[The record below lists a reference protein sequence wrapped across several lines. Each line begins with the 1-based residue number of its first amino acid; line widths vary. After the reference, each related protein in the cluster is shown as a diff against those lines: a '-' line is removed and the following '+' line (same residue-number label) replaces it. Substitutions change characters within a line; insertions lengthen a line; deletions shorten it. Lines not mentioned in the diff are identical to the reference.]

1 MFRHKLKA
9 LYFPIIIIVS
19 FVAIFCFG
27 KFSNAQNLALL
38 SVDFKRNN
46 FKFCDLHSH
55 PSNLEMVAK
64 EMVME
69 R

>member
-1 MFRHKLKA
+1 MFNVPTQIKSFILSHYNY
-9 LYFPIIIIVS
+9 YFFRS
-19 FVAIFCFG
+19 HFLFRD
-27 KFSNAQNLALL
+27 AQNLALL
-38 SVDFKRNN
+38 RVDFKRNN
-46 FKFCDLHSH
+46 FKFCDLHSP